1 MPNVTDWAGAVPISG
16 VREIFHRIAGRDDIF
31 HLEIGEPNFPTP
43 SHIIEAAAES
53 ARAGSGYVDSAGVR
67 DLRQAIRDKL
77 VTANAFDIET
87 EQVIVT
93 QGGIQGCSLVFS
105 SLVKP
110 GGEVLIPD
118 PGWPNFEML
127 ALLHGAVPVPYPLHP
142 DRGFLPDPDEI
153 RALTNENTQ
162 LIVMNTPANPSGSLF
177 PDDLVDEFLKIA
189 EDLDVVV
196 LADEVYDE
204 LIFDGHRPANAFNR
218 SEGNVVSLYSFSKSY
233 AMTGWRVG
241 YVVGPPNIAPT
252 LALVQQALISS
263 LPTMTQAGALAA
275 ITGPQDEVAFM
286 REAYQ
291 SRRDAAVKLLADG
304 GIDVIPPTGGFY
316 LMVPL
321 KQGAD
326 SWKAAF
332 DLIDHQVAVSP
343 GAAYGEVTKEYLRL
357 SLASSERDIEE
368 GISRIVSWYQQ
379 TDGGTNIP
387 S

>member
-1 MPNVTDWAGAVPISG
+1 
-16 VREIFHRIAGRDDIF
+16 
-31 HLEIGEPNFPTP
+31 
-43 SHIIEAAAES
+43 
-53 ARAGSGYVDSAGVR
+53 
-67 DLRQAIRDKL
+67 
-77 VTANAFDIET
+77 
-87 EQVIVT
+87 
-93 QGGIQGCSLVFS
+93 
-105 SLVKP
+105 
-110 GGEVLIPD
+110 
-118 PGWPNFEML
+118 ML